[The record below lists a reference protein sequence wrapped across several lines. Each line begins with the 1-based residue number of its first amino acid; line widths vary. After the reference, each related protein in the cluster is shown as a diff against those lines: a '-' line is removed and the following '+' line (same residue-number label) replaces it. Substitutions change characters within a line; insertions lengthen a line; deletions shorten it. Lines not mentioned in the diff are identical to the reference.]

1 MIYLPVFLIILSV
14 FLIFL
19 TVYLFK
25 NTELQFPKVD
35 QGDFNGSKDPT
46 ELKLSSDTFIDSGV
60 VHVIFSSD
68 NKTPIAKVPLR
79 AFKSPML
86 KYIFV
91 DSFPAFFRYKNE
103 FLQQDTDQGLCG
115 SCWVFSVASVLAD
128 KVSLYSN
135 GVIKKRL
142 SVQQLLSCYPNDKKG
157 CEGDSPDD
165 LALWLDKNRTQIKTE
180 GDYPYEQKSS
190 IIVQT
195 ECPIQFSGVKVLPK
209 SVRTI
214 TTFVDEKPYPSLTSV
229 EKSTIAENVKR
240 MKQELLTKGP
250 IYSAI
255 SVRQNF
261 YEYDGNSVYT
271 TNVDSQNA
279 IGGHSIE
286 IIGYCEKGLDHRGL
300 NLNSSGYWIC
310 KNYWSNWPLKT
321 QNGLFALEMG
331 INNCGIESRCGTL
344 EPENKYNSKIH
355 SNTFYNT
362 PEIFHNYNR
371 FSF

>member
-1 MIYLPVFLIILSV
+1 MAAASAG
-14 FLIFL
+14 
-19 TVYLFK
+19 VYLFK